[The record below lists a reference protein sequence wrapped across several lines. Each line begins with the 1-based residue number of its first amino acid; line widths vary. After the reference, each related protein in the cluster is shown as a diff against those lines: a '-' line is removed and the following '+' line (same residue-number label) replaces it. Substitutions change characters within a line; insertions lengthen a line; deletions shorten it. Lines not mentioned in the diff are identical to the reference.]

1 MEGAE
6 GLRSAGRGDLRGE
19 PMSFMGKVGSEQSP
33 EGGEAWYQP
42 AVAERRAGEVT
53 EGRTL
58 QGPVSRCE
66 QVLFFPVGNTEPLEL
81 ERRAIIGFN
90 SSGIALPAL

>member
-6 GLRSAGRGDLRGE
+6 GLRSAGRGNLRGE

-53 EGRTL
+53 EGQTL
-58 QGPVSRCE
+58 
-66 QVLFFPVGNTEPLEL
+66 
-81 ERRAIIGFN
+81 
-90 SSGIALPAL
+90 